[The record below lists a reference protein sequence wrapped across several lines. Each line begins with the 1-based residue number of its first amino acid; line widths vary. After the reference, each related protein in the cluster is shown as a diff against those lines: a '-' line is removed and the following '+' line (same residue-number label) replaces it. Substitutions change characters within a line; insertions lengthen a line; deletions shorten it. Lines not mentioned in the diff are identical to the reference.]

1 MIYSLVKLSLIFI
14 ALDIFVLNMLK
25 PFFKWQIYQV
35 QHSPL
40 KLDIFAGFLCYI
52 ILIFTLYFFIVS
64 THQSPFIA
72 SLLGFCIYSIFE
84 LTTKSLFQN
93 WSWLT
98 VLVDSSWG
106 AILFY
111 LTTFLYYKLK

>member
-35 QHSPL
+35 QKSPL
-40 KLDIFAGFLCYI
+40 KLNIFAGFLCYI
-52 ILIFTLYFFIVS
+52 ILIFTLYFFIIS
-64 THQSPFIA
+64 THQSPIIS

-98 VLVDSSWG
+98 VFVDSLWG

-111 LTTFLYYKLK
+111 STTFLYYKLK